1 MPKAPWGHS
10 AVQGHSGPVPRAHG
24 FDNWTR
30 AICAGVQW
38 LEGVDQHC
46 GVTWDR
52 SRTPTGL
59 TNCPERL
66 WPGSNAP
73 RVCPGLPG
81 DWGPCPR
88 PRGVSSC
95 AGRLRTGSED
105 LRSQTALSGHS
116 QLCPR
121 AGGVDQLSWVTGAR
135 DRRPSG
141 STSCPWRPALVS
153 KCPRG
158 DPMSL
163 ANRVWV
169 QVPTGSTSSP
179 GPLWPVPKDPRCR
192 PADPGNWGPGA
203 KALGVDQQSQATR
216 ACVLGHAGLTSCPGL
231 LGHVTEGP

>member
-1 MPKAPWGHS
+1 MSRGVDQPSWVTWVLVGGPQFSPGVPGDSGPGPRARGVVQLSWGIGPVPKAPWGHS

-88 PRGVSSC
+88 PRGVSRC

-141 STSCPWRPALVS
+141 STSSPRPLALAS
-153 KCPRG
+153 
-158 DPMSL
+158 
-163 ANRVWV
+163 
-169 QVPTGSTSSP
+169 
-179 GPLWPVPKDPRCR
+179 
-192 PADPGNWGPGA
+192 
-203 KALGVDQQSQATR
+203 
-216 ACVLGHAGLTSCPGL
+216 
-231 LGHVTEGP
+231 